1 MSDELKAAE
10 KELVRAVSV
19 ATEKLELVRKA
30 IAVGESLHTEAKP
43 KRVRRAKAAVKPREA
58 PKYKPSDGT
67 PQVTHSETRVRGR
80 KALFTAE
87 QAANMAQSVK
97 EGTSIKDLATTYHAT
112 PQTITRTIAR
122 LQNGARA

>member
-1 MSDELKAAE
+1 MSDINAALKRILDENTKLKLQLAD
-10 KELVRAVSV
+10 VRNTISV
-19 ATEKLELVRKA
+19 
-30 IAVGESLHTEAKP
+30 GLHTEAKP
-43 KRVRRAKAAVKPREA
+43 KRVRKAKAAGKP

-67 PQVTHSETRVRGR
+67 PQVTHSETRARGR

>member
-43 KRVRRAKAAVKPREA
+43 KRVRKARGKGSVIHVSASQEPVKA
-58 PKYKPSDGT
+58 
-67 PQVTHSETRVRGR
+67 RGR
-80 KALFTAE
+80 KPLFTNE
-87 QAANMAQSVK
+87 VAANMAQAK
-97 EGTSIKDLATTYHAT
+97 RDGITLAEIAKTYGCT
-112 PQTITRTIAR
+112 VQTASRTIDR
-122 LQNGARA
+122 LDNGARA

>member
-30 IAVGESLHTEAKP
+30 IAVGEKALHTEAKP
-43 KRVRRAKAAVKPREA
+43 KRVRKAKAAGKP

-67 PQVTHSETRVRGR
+67 PQVTHSETRARGR